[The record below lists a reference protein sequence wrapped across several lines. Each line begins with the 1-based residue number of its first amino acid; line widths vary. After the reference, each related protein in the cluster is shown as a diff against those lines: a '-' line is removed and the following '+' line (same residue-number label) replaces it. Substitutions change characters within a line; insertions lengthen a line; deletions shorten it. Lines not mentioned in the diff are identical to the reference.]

1 MKKFIASVPAPQLPD
16 GGYQG
21 WTPCMDWCR
30 KTFGSAPTTNILQGN
45 NWRYISEG
53 VFEFED
59 ESEYTAFL
67 LKWS

>member
-1 MKKFIASVPAPQLPD
+1 MKKFIASVPAPQSPD
-16 GGYQG
+16 GVYQG

-59 ESEYTAFL
+59 ELEYTAFL